1 MFFRIAFF
9 TPPAS
14 MSPQLY
20 SVVKFHQ
27 NTALH
32 HPFLYSRLQ
41 IYGNAAAIGEAAGL
55 ESLFYQG
62 HSLF

>member
-1 MFFRIAFF
+1 
-9 TPPAS
+9 